1 MALDK
6 QGTIEHTVESLDQQ
20 LKICVSAFSL
30 KLRGEGEVD
39 RWCVGLVLGKRAEE
53 HWVPGVPI
61 SEGLDLLRDR
71 RHGSP

>member
-1 MALDK
+1 M
-6 QGTIEHTVESLDQQ
+6 
-20 LKICVSAFSL
+20 SAFSL

-53 HWVPGVPI
+53 HLVPGVCI

-71 RHGSP
+71 GQGSPCNIVKKIRIEKGAGRQANRLKA